1 MSRKIKAIAI
11 GKRCKHCKQA
21 VKNGMSNWEIGL
33 DASFGVDTPKEI
45 KESEISASIGY
56 DGGYE
61 LNIMALNNNFDI
73 GGDTSHDPCMFSID
87 IPIKY
92 CPFCGNKLKASRIPD
107 AYKYL
112 FDNNRNS

>member
-21 VKNGMSNWEIGL
+21 VKQGMSDWQISL
-33 DASFGVDTPKEI
+33 DSSFYADTPKEI

-56 DGGYE
+56 GDGYE
-61 LNIMALNNNFDI
+61 LSIMSINNDFDI
-73 GGDTSHDPCMFSID
+73 GGDTSHDPCMFAID

-92 CPFCGNKLKASRIPD
+92 CPFCGNKLKAGRIPD
-107 AYKYL
+107 EYKKIPAYAN
-112 FDNNRNS
+112 D